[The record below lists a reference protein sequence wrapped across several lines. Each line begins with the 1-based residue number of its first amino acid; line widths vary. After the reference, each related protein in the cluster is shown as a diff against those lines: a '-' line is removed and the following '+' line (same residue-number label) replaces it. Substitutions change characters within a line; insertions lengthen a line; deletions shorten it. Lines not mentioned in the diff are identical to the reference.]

1 MADKQRHMVFRE
13 RHMINSQR
21 SASAGTHIHAHGIG
35 ALRRA
40 AMQAASVM
48 ALSLFAASSAYAQQA
63 APSSDT
69 KADPVTGDIVVTA
82 FKRSESSLKVA
93 AAIAVIGGGDLK
105 TVGVTTVND
114 VQNMVPGVVIGN
126 GSFGTSVSIRGVT
139 SSDETSKGEL
149 GIAFNID
156 GAFIG
161 RGQEQGV
168 AFFDIDRIEVLRG
181 PQGTLYGRSSTGG
194 AINVITKKPVLG
206 KFEGYASIEAGNY
219 NTKRAE
225 AALNIPV
232 SDTLAIRAAGNF
244 NDRDGFLKPTDT
256 TVTGATGTN
265 VLSAA
270 GQPAKDDQHD
280 RTGRF
285 SLLFK
290 PSDALTATL
299 SATVGHIGGVGASGA
314 LLSNL
319 DAGGD
324 KAFQVVPNPVPAWQD
339 ENFDNF
345 NGQVNAKFGG
355 TQLDVLASQQHF
367 SDHSQITGNANPYD
381 TGSATAPGVFLLDQY
396 SGVFN
401 TTQFEA
407 RLSNVNPGL
416 IDYVAGANYYHE
428 QIHESDHNWKAPVG
442 TYTDTTTWVTAID
455 PVNATTH
462 KSYGFFGQATL
473 HATQKL
479 SLIAGARYSHDEN
492 GRVGTFA
499 VNSTACTYPNDC
511 IGGPNNGT
519 EKDSKVTWKVG
530 VNYQVNPA
538 NLIYASVSTGFKAG
552 GFNDYDPKTGAVGVP
567 YGPESLTAYEIG
579 YKGRPLHGL
588 TLTSSAFYYDY
599 SADQIN
605 GLALFVG
612 SAGVTGVLYTQLAP
626 VEIYGWENEA
636 RYQIDKHT
644 TLNLGVAYEHSKIK
658 SLSTGFLGYLTG
670 TFANWSGYSLPNL
683 PSVTINGAITHNIDL
698 ANGAQVR
705 LRAASKYS
713 AAYLLSDYAN
723 AVQYRQSPFT
733 RSDASVTY
741 ATDGDRLT
749 VQLFVQNIENK
760 LQKTFGPN
768 GYNGGYGGFTG
779 STATPEAN
787 GSGFPVGS
795 VNFGVSL
802 PRLYGVRLGV
812 KF

>member
-1 MADKQRHMVFRE
+1 MQQLHYPAL
-13 RHMINSQR
+13 
-21 SASAGTHIHAHGIG
+21 AGTNSCNPSKRMF
-35 ALRRA
+35 RRA

-48 ALSLFAASSAYAQQA
+48 ALSLFAAGTAQAQQA
-63 APSSDT
+63 AP
-69 KADPVTGDIVVTA
+69 ADSAKGDAVGGDIVVTA

-105 TVGVTTVND
+105 TVGVTAVND
-114 VQNMVPGVVIGN
+114 VQNLVPGVVIGN
-126 GSFGTSVSIRGVT
+126 GSFGTVVSIRGVT

-168 AFFDIDRIEVLRG
+168 AFFDIDRVEVLRG

-206 KFEGYASIEAGNY
+206 KFEGYVTVEAGNY
-219 NTKRAE
+219 NTKRVE
-225 AALNIPV
+225 AALNVPV
-232 SDTLAIRAAGNF
+232 SDTLAMRVSGNS
-244 NDRDGFLKPTDT
+244 NDRDGFLRPTDA
-256 TVTGATGTN
+256 VVAGATGTST
-265 VLSAA
+265 LSAV

-290 PSDALTATL
+290 PSDALTASF
-299 SATVGHIGGVGASGA
+299 SATVGHIGGVGGSSA

-319 DAGGD
+319 NAGGD
-324 KAFQVVPNPVPAWQD
+324 KAFQILPNPVPAWQD
-339 ENFDNF
+339 ENFANF
-345 NGQVNAKFGG
+345 NGQVKAQLGG
-355 TQLDVLASQQHF
+355 TQIDVLASQQHF
-367 SDHSQITGNANPYD
+367 SDNSQVTGNANPYD
-381 TGSATAPGVFLLDQY
+381 TGNATAPGVFLLDQY
-396 SGVFN
+396 NGVFN

-407 RLSNVNPGL
+407 RLSNANSGL

-428 QIHESDHNWKAPVG
+428 TIHESDHNWKAPVNS
-442 TYTDTTTWVTAID
+442 YTDYTTWITAID
-455 PVNATTH
+455 PVHTTTH
-462 KSYGFFGQATL
+462 KSYGLFAQATL
-473 HATQKL
+473 HATAKIGV
-479 SLIAGARYSHDEN
+479 IAGIRYRHDEN
-492 GRVGTFA
+492 GRNGTFA
-499 VNSTACTYPNDC
+499 VNVPASTTPACTYPNDC
-511 IGGPNNGT
+511 IGGPNSGT
-519 EKDSKVTWKVG
+519 ESDSKVTWKVG
-530 VNYQVNPA
+530 VNYQATPSD
-538 NLIYASVSTGFKAG
+538 LFYAAVSTGFKAG
-552 GFNDYDPKTGAVGVP
+552 GFNDYDPRTGNAVVP

-579 YKGRPLHGL
+579 YKGRPLRGL

-605 GLALFVG
+605 GLALFFAPG
-612 SAGVTGVLYTQLAP
+612 SGVTGVLNTQLAP
-626 VEIYGWENEA
+626 VEIYGWENDA
-636 RYQIDKHT
+636 RYQIDKHSAI
-644 TLNLGVAYEHSKIK
+644 NVGFAYEHSKIK
-658 SLSTGFLGYLTG
+658 SLQTGFLGYLTG

-683 PSVTINGAITHNIDL
+683 PSVTVNGAITHNIDL
-698 ANGAQVR
+698 ANGAQVK
-705 LRAASKYS
+705 LRAATKYS
-713 AAYLLSDYAN
+713 ASYLLSDYAN

-733 RSDASVTY
+733 RSDASITY

-787 GSGFPVGS
+787 GSSFPAGS
-795 VNFGVSL
+795 VNFGVSM
-802 PRLYGVRLGV
+802 PRLYGVRLGA

>member
-1 MADKQRHMVFRE
+1 MPALQHP
-13 RHMINSQR
+13 
-21 SASAGTHIHAHGIG
+21 ALAGTNSHAHYQRKFPRV
-35 ALRRA
+35 ALH
-40 AMQAASVM
+40 AASLI
-48 ALSLFAASSAYAQQA
+48 ALSVFAASAAQAQQA
-63 APSSDT
+63 APTTDA
-69 KADPVTGDIVVTA
+69 KADPANGDIVVTA

-93 AAIAVIGGGDLK
+93 AAIAVLGGGDLK

-156 GAFIG
+156 GAFVG

-194 AINVITKKPVLG
+194 AINVITKKPVLD
-206 KFEGYASIEAGNY
+206 KFEGYATLEAGNY
-219 NTKRAE
+219 DTKRAE
-225 AALNIPV
+225 IALNIPV
-232 SDTLAIRAAGNF
+232 SDTLAVRVAGNS
-244 NDRDGFLKPTDT
+244 NDRDGYLKPTDA
-256 TVTGATGTN
+256 TVTGATGSNT
-265 VLSAA
+265 LSAA
-270 GQPAKDDQHD
+270 GQPAKNDQHD
-280 RTGRF
+280 RTGRL
-285 SLLFK
+285 SLLFR
-290 PSDALTATL
+290 PGDAFSATL
-299 SATVGHIGGVGASGA
+299 SATLGHIGGVGSGGA

-319 DAGGD
+319 NAGGAT
-324 KAFQVVPNPVPAWQD
+324 AFQILPNPIPAWQN
-339 ENFDNF
+339 ENFANF
-345 NGQVNAKFGG
+345 NAQVNAKFGS

-428 QIHESDHNWKAPVG
+428 QIHESDHNWKAPVD
-442 TYTDTTTWVTAID
+442 TYTDYTTWITAID
-455 PVNATTH
+455 PVNTTTH
-462 KSYGFFGQATL
+462 KSYGIFGQATL
-473 HATQKL
+473 HATQKIA
-479 SLIAGARYSHDEN
+479 LIAGLRYSNDEN

-499 VNSTACTYPNDC
+499 VNSTSCTYPNDC
-511 IGGPNNGT
+511 IGGPNSGN
-519 EKDSKVTWKVG
+519 EKDSKLTWKVG
-530 VNYQVNPA
+530 LNYQLNPA
-538 NLIYASVSTGFKAG
+538 NLFYASVATGFKAG
-552 GFNDYDPKTGAVGVP
+552 GFNDYDPKTGAAAVP
-567 YGPESLTAYEIG
+567 YGAESLTAYEIG
-579 YKGRPLHGL
+579 YKGRPMTGL
-588 TLTSSAFYYDY
+588 TLTSSAFYYNY

-612 SAGVTGVLYTQLAP
+612 SGGVTGVLFTQLAP
-626 VEIYGWENEA
+626 VDIYGWENEA
-636 RYQIDKHT
+636 RYQIDKNT
-644 TLNLGVAYEHSKIK
+644 AVSIGAAYEHSRIR
-658 SLSTGFLGYLTG
+658 SLETGYLGYLTG
-670 TFANWSGYSLPNL
+670 NFANWTGYSLPNL
-683 PSVTINGAITHNIDL
+683 PSITINGSITHAIDL
-698 ANGAQVR
+698 ANGAQLR
-705 LRAASKYS
+705 LRAATKYS
-713 AAYLLSDYAN
+713 ASYLLSDYAN

-733 RSDASVTY
+733 RSDASITY

-768 GYNGGYGGFTG
+768 GYNGGYGAFTG
-779 STATPEAN
+779 SAATPEAN
-787 GSGFPVGS
+787 GTSFPTGS
-795 VNFGVSL
+795 VNFGVSM
-802 PRLYGVRLGV
+802 PRLFGVRLGT